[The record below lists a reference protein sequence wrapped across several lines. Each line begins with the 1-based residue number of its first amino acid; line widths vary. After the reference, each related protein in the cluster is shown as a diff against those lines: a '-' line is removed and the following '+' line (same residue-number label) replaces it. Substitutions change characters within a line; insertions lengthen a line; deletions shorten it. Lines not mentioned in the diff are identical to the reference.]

1 MYDATLLIVG
11 LVVFAIT
18 AGLFVY
24 CLPRGGKMHRFVGTE
39 FEPYVAVAFTAGG
52 AQLHHDPQRHPR
64 HGRVRRMPLH

>member
-39 FEPYVAVAFTAGG
+39 FEPYVAVAFTAGVALSFTMILSAIIDMVG
-52 AQLHHDPQRHPR
+52 
-64 HGRVRRMPLH
+64 